1 MSTIWH
7 FTSQIG
13 IAGLNPHA
21 SDNGL
26 FGDEERN
33 EIIPAIEELRLKG
46 YDVEGP
52 IPPDTL
58 FAKAKCGKYDGCVA
72 MYHDQG
78 HIPFKVVGF
87 NWNRETGQMES
98 AKESTLH

>member
-1 MSTIWH
+1 MGISH
-7 FTSQIG
+7 PQIG

-58 FAKAKCGKYDGCVA
+58 FAKANVENTTDVWPCTTTKGIF
-72 MYHDQG
+72 HL
-78 HIPFKVVGF
+78 
-87 NWNRETGQMES
+87 RS
-98 AKESTLH
+98 